1 MDSQVI
7 EFLQSK
13 QISVIQEDIDTKLN
27 VWESW
32 YKGHVDGFHTYQIY
46 SGKKKINKKRR
57 TLNMAQRVCQDWAD
71 LLLNE
76 KVKITIADKDTQKV
90 LDELLHQINFFVK
103 GNNLIEAAFAK
114 GGGIFIQYYDG
125 KKVSQKYVTQDFM

>member
-46 SGKKKINKKRR
+46 GGKKK
-57 TLNMAQRVCQDWAD
+57 
-71 LLLNE
+71 NE
-76 KVKITIADKDTQKV
+76 STQ
-90 LDELLHQINFFVK
+90 
-103 GNNLIEAAFAK
+103 GNNVGLWDIAVKRMCGACFGFPECILPTCRAYFSLRW
-114 GGGIFIQYYDG
+114 GDW
-125 KKVSQKYVTQDFM
+125 